1 MMGALAENYELR
13 QKKVNGSLRVATT
26 LSGYSFPHTPAF
38 WDILV
43 SYLTNHPL
51 HPMIPTNPELLDSIG
66 SHEDIVEIRL
76 DITRSAAYL
85 ISEEGY
91 EVELQCDNVVE
102 LHQLG
107 TLIQTMTEGSNV
119 RVYWR
124 GAVDSKGD
132 EYPSVEHI

>member
-1 MMGALAENYELR
+1 
-13 QKKVNGSLRVATT
+13 
-26 LSGYSFPHTPAF
+26 
-38 WDILV
+38 
-43 SYLTNHPL
+43 
-51 HPMIPTNPELLDSIG
+51 MIPTNPELLDSIG